1 MIISKDEL
9 IRNISRDLSDN
20 STGQISP
27 YDIRHNLLDI
37 IDSVHLL
44 LEGESINVQNFGTF
58 DVRSTRV
65 GENSIANSQ
74 IQNAICEDNSAFGY
88 YSLKSNYQGVRNTA
102 LGSYSLSC
110 NVHGEDNIGVGYNS
124 LTSNTA
130 GYANVGIGNSTL
142 KRNKFGNFNVAIG
155 HAAGYY
161 VDPATNNKLFIASHP
176 VDNQHICDNPLG
188 SGWTP
193 LIYGDLNN
201 SNLVLGVATRN
212 LVTYGDGGG
221 VLQTKGDITP
231 VENNKHNIGS
241 SNYNWDK
248 IYVANEIVFPSG
260 KMLYS
265 YQDDSIN
272 FNKDILPDDNKVHVL
287 GSENNQWASG
297 HFQDLVV
304 TRKAYITDYESIS
317 SCIYNCKTLYLASSF
332 VCEENHPCGHLP
344 DSSLNGAGLVLKSLN
359 RDYEFTFVP
368 QNPFYAYPNM
378 GEPDIFGKSYWSSN
392 ISLSL
397 SDSCHI
403 KTRRI
408 VGTNSFSAVDQS
420 NGYGVFLKNKN
431 FYFGP
436 ETLLTS
442 FLKNTTPT
450 IAGIGDIN
458 FLGKFGTRDD
468 FSVTYGA
475 IEPGTNVSQKFL
487 SNIKTKIGN
496 AINGFELK
504 YFDDTVFYN
513 NDRFTISSF
522 NYSETPVNT
531 ITLAKYN
538 SDGVFGINNFNN
550 GGGQDILPETI
561 FNARS
566 KSDSVLRSTAETD
579 QYAKSSLQ
587 LLGTDNCLNSG
598 IELAYYSSSGNAEF
612 IYYDNFNSES
622 YIQFHKGKKIGLFA
636 SSGTMTELLTVG
648 GSGCDKSAVS
658 IHFTDQDTTPNS
670 DIEYGKIFTKE
681 KLINTTQSASLYF
694 MDSSGNVFDL
704 VENKYDVSSGVLY
717 TDENKNTLIGIESN
731 YDRRVLIDFD
741 AIGNTAVGYH
751 ALNQLASGN
760 SNVCI
765 GGFAGNEINTG
776 GSNIAIGYGSMSR
789 SAGDVRNNVVI
800 GNTFAASGTNESN
813 LLFIGNNKYPIISGD
828 LKVNQ
833 LSSIGA
839 NPRRL
844 FIPDDGTIEFQ
855 GRDDSDVQYFPPY
868 EIDSTPIESLLVSHD
883 GFELKDVRGNNYP
896 QNELKFTFTA
906 EESADLLILKH
917 SGEPLNKQYV
927 YEFADSGIPY
937 AQLNGDLRILNAIRF
952 SDNTSLYS
960 ASDYKDEIERID
972 VDVVQ
977 VSGIVYDDIYGRL
990 QNAQDEIKSAN
1001 GSSGIFVEGLALNN
1015 IGSASFTSPK
1025 SGSIRTRS
1033 GNNVVIHNRD
1043 KNLEIKIRDYVIA
1056 IKIDNEYRPIWVSSD
1071 RNVVCCK

>member
-161 VDPATNNKLFIASHP
+161 VDPTTNNKLFIASHP

-260 KMLYS
+260 KISYS

-332 VCEENHPCGHLP
+332 VCQENHPCGHLP

-392 ISLSL
+392 ISLRL

-436 ETLLTS
+436 ETLLTP

-504 YFDDTVFYN
+504 YFDDTIFYN

-538 SDGVFGINNFNN
+538 GDGVFGINNFNN

-612 IYYDNFNSES
+612 IYYDNFISES
-622 YIQFHKGKKIGLFA
+622 YIQFQKGKKIGLFA

-704 VENKYDVSSGVLY
+704 VENKYDLSSGVLY

-731 YDRRVLIDFD
+731 YDRRILKPFNATHNT
-741 AIGNTAVGYH
+741 AIGYH
-751 ALNQLASGN
+751 TLNQLASGDG
-760 SNVCI
+760 NVCI
-765 GGFAGNEINTG
+765 GSRAGEGLINGF
-776 GSNIAIGYGSMSR
+776 SNIALGYGALSGSNP
-789 SAGDVRNNVVI
+789 SIYNSIVI
-800 GNTFAASGTNESN
+800 GNNAAAKN
-813 LLFIGNNKYPIISGD
+813 LQQDNVLYIGNGDYPIISGD
-828 LKVNQ
+828 LKANEI
-833 LSSIGA
+833 SPIGA

-844 FIPDDGTIEFQ
+844 FIPDDGAIEFQ
-855 GRDDSDVQYFPPY
+855 GRDTSDANFFSSDPDS
-868 EIDSTPIESLLVSHD
+868 SSIESLVVSHD

-917 SGEPLNKQYV
+917 SGEPLDKQYA

-1001 GSSGIFVEGLALNN
+1001 GSSGIFVEGLALND

-1033 GNNVVIHNRD
+1033 GNNIVIHNRD
-1043 KNLEIKIRDYVIA
+1043 KNLEIKIRDYVVA